1 MCSLNVNL
9 SNIFISNLN
18 TCLTLRKK
26 GKRLWR
32 SIQKTIVRYKT
43 RSFFGNISLILLYI
57 TTIKV
62 FEACFASSF
71 YYSR

>member
-26 GKRLWR
+26 GKKAME
-32 SIQKTIVRYKT
+32 I
-43 RSFFGNISLILLYI
+43 
-57 TTIKV
+57 
-62 FEACFASSF
+62 
-71 YYSR
+71 YSENNREV